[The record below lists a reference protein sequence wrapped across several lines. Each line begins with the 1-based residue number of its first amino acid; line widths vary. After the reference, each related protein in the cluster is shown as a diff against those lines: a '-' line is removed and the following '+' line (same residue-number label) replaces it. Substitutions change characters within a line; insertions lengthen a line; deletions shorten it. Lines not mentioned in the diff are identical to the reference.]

1 MEQKWKITVW
11 GVRGSMP
18 TPSEDFLRYG
28 GNTSCLSVDCGSFL
42 AVFDAGSGLAQLG
55 KRLKNSDIKRV
66 DLFLS
71 HLHIDHVI
79 GLFGFRAFHDPEM
92 EIHLY
97 GEAREGVSFRQQL
110 ETLIGPPYW
119 PLSLKDFPARLRLC
133 EIGPEQFIPLP
144 DGIFVR
150 TLRGNHPN
158 GSIYFRLEDDKRSMV
173 YALDCELE
181 EAFLPQIVRFAQ
193 NTDLMVCDASFTAE
207 ELTRRRGWGH
217 SSWQQCL
224 ALRRAC
230 GAKLA
235 LLTHYSDSYDD
246 RFLRQEER
254 LAAAEDPDAQFARE
268 GMEVLL

>member
-1 MEQKWKITVW
+1 MEQNWKITVW

-18 TPSEDFLRYG
+18 IPSEDFLRYG
-28 GNTSCLSVDCGSFL
+28 GNTSCISVDCGSVL
-42 AVFDAGSGLAQLG
+42 VVFDAGSGLVQLG
-55 KRLKNSDIKRV
+55 KRLKNSGIKRV
-66 DLFLS
+66 DLFFS

-79 GLFGFRAFHDPEM
+79 GLFGFQAFHDPKM
-92 EIHLY
+92 EIRLY

-110 ETLIGPPYW
+110 EALLGPPHW
-119 PLSLKDFPARLRLC
+119 PLGLKDFPARIRLC
-133 EIGPEQFIPLP
+133 EIAPQQFIPLP
-144 DGIFVR
+144 GGVFVR

-158 GSIYFRLEDDKRSMV
+158 RSIYFRLEDDRRSMV

-181 EAFLPQIVRFAQ
+181 EAFLPEIVRFAQ
-193 NTDLMVCDASFTAE
+193 DTDLMVCDASFTAE
-207 ELTRRRGWGH
+207 ELIRCRGWGH

-246 RFLRQEER
+246 RFLQRQER
-254 LAAAEDPDAQFARE
+254 LAAIEDPNARFARE
-268 GMEVLL
+268 GMEVPL

>member
-1 MEQKWKITVW
+1 MEQEWKITVW

-18 TPSEDFLRYG
+18 TPSKDFLRYG
-28 GNTSCLSVDCGSFL
+28 GNTSCVSVECGSL
-42 AVFDAGSGLAQLG
+42 LVVFDAGSGLAQLG
-55 KRLKNSDIKRV
+55 KRLKNSGIKRV

-79 GLFGFRAFHDPEM
+79 GLFSFRAFHDPEM
-92 EIHLY
+92 EIRLY

-110 ETLIGPPYW
+110 ETLIGPPHW
-119 PLSLKDFPARLRLC
+119 PLSLKDFPARLRFC
-133 EIGPEQFIPLP
+133 EVAPEQFIPLS
-144 DGIFVR
+144 DRIFVR
-150 TLRGNHPN
+150 TLQGNHPK

-181 EAFLPQIVRFAQ
+181 ETFLPQIVRFAQ
-193 NTDLMVCDASFTAE
+193 GTDLIVCDASFTAE
-207 ELTRRRGWGH
+207 ELAQGWGH

-235 LLTHYSDSYDD
+235 LLTHYSDCYDD
-246 RFLRQEER
+246 RFLQREER
-254 LAAAEDPDAQFARE
+254 LASIEDPDARFARE

>member
-1 MEQKWKITVW
+1 MEQNWKITVW

-18 TPSEDFLRYG
+18 TPSKEFLRYG
-28 GNTSCLSVDCGSFL
+28 GNTSCVSVNCGSFL
-42 AVFDAGSGLAQLG
+42 VVFDAGSGLAKLG
-55 KRLKNSDIKRV
+55 KRLKNSGIKRV

-79 GLFGFRAFHDPEM
+79 GLFGFHAFHDPEM
-92 EIHLY
+92 EICLY
-97 GEAREGVSFRQQL
+97 GEAREGVSFRRQM
-110 ETLIGPPYW
+110 ETLIGPPHW
-119 PLSLKDFPARLRLC
+119 PLSLEDLPARLRFC
-133 EIGPEQFIPLP
+133 EIEPEQSIPLP
-144 DGIFVR
+144 GEVFVR

-158 GSIYFRLEDDKRSMV
+158 GSIYFRLEDMKRSMV

-181 EAFLPQIVRFAQ
+181 EAFLPRIIPFARG
-193 NTDLMVCDASFTAE
+193 TDLLVCDASFTAE
-207 ELTRRRGWGH
+207 DLERCRGWGH

-246 RFLRQEER
+246 RFLQQEER
-254 LAAAEDPDAQFARE
+254 LAAMEDPDARFARE

>member
-18 TPSEDFLRYG
+18 TPSKDFLRYG
-28 GNTSCLSVDCGSFL
+28 GNTSCVSVDYGSFL
-42 AVFDAGSGLAQLG
+42 VVFDAGSGLTQLG
-55 KRLKNSDIKRV
+55 KQLKNSGIKRV

-79 GLFGFRAFHDPEM
+79 GLFSFQAFHNPEM
-92 EIHLY
+92 EIRLY

-119 PLSLKDFPARLRLC
+119 PLSLKDFPARLRFC
-133 EIGPEQFIPLP
+133 EVAPEQLIPLP

-158 GSIYFRLEDDKRSMV
+158 GSIYFRLEDDRRSMV

-181 EAFLPQIVRFAQ
+181 EAVLPPIIQFARD
-193 NTDLMVCDASFTAE
+193 TDLLVCDASFSVEDLAP
-207 ELTRRRGWGH
+207 RRGWGH
-217 SSWQQCL
+217 SSWRQCL

-246 RFLRQEER
+246 RFLQQEER
-254 LAAAEDPDAQFARE
+254 LAAIEDPDARFARE

>member
-42 AVFDAGSGLAQLG
+42 AVFDAGCGLAQLG
-55 KRLKNSDIKRV
+55 KRLKNSDIKRI
-66 DLFLS
+66 DLFLG

-97 GEAREGVSFRQQL
+97 GEAREGVSFRRQL
-110 ETLIGPPYW
+110 EALIGPPYW
-119 PLSLKDFPARLRLC
+119 PLSLKDFPARIRLC

-230 GAKLA
+230 GAKRA

-246 RFLRQEER
+246 RFLQQEER
-254 LAAAEDPDAQFARE
+254 LASAEDPDTRFARE